1 MILSSNRH
9 PPFENKASDTSAEVL
24 WKTAS
29 ASAPSHC
36 SVLTKTLIME
46 NGEEENLRKA
56 TEILDCNLNSQISL
70 YTLKWLNSKLASL
83 VERCNRLLEEIDEGK
98 NLHPG
103 GESVRITMH
112 PEEEQQMEEE
122 KIVVRQAEH
131 AGTLEGSSD
140 PQQMKTD
147 ARETTPFDDGLELE
161 EDLEDEI
168 DIVVEE
174 DGQIIKISSEE
185 MKKLRSEFEENRL
198 VEEKEKENLQVK
210 GEDAKCADYNNRK
223 EESRYNLDPKYA
235 GRVNKG
241 YICKV
246 CDLEI
251 SSRRG
256 LESHV
261 GVNHP
266 GLSVFRCRLC
276 LKKFASD
283 VGLILHMQNKHPP
296 SHLPTLTCPEPDC
309 KYATHGRQL
318 LRAHLQQHRESG
330 ALQCPVC
337 NKTLTGG
344 PKAFRHHMKL
354 HAGDRAFPCPQC
366 DKSFV
371 SQSRLTYHRSTVHDP
386 PKFQC
391 DQCSKLFRSKVN
403 FTRHLLVHSNARPH
417 VCHICQAA
425 FRTPGHLTSHV
436 QTVHRLTEFTAGKT
450 AKEAK
455 LRKAK
460 RDQKEE
466 EKGRKEAEG
475 YLRAAGLCLED
486 MQALENREAKVKS
499 RKEQF
504 DKRETDTKRGRK
516 RVSKGGNSAAP
527 QIVTLTNEKGD
538 LIKAIISVGEEEQVE
553 EEVVVEETR
562 VLGNSRVEEPAQ
574 MVVVAAAEETRS
586 SGSGDAGLI
595 FQTSA
600 SYPDIVY
607 VMDNT

>member
-1 MILSSNRH
+1 MGNMEKSV
-9 PPFENKASDTSAEVL
+9 EKA
-24 WKTAS
+24 
-29 ASAPSHC
+29 
-36 SVLTKTLIME
+36 
-46 NGEEENLRKA
+46 
-56 TEILDCNLNSQISL
+56 LDLLDSKLNSQVSL
-70 YTLKWLNSKLASL
+70 TTLKYLLSRLEVMLEK
-83 VERCNRLLEEIDEGK
+83 CNRLVEEMELVGNDNMK
-98 NLHPG
+98 T
-103 GESVRITMH
+103 ESVRITMH
-112 PEEEQQMEEE
+112 SEERCVGNNGPGNVPSADDVAVGLPED
-122 KIVVRQAEH
+122 
-131 AGTLEGSSD
+131 SSH
-140 PQQMKTD
+140 PQELKSD
-147 ARETTPFDDGLELE
+147 LRETTAFDEGLDFE

-185 MKKLRSEFEENRL
+185 MRKLRSEFEENRL
-198 VEEKEKENLQVK
+198 IEEKEKENVEVK
-210 GEDAKCADYNNRK
+210 EKKCRDIGEKK
-223 EESRYNLDPKYA
+223 EDGRYNLDPKYA
-235 GRVNKG
+235 GRLDKG
-241 YICKV
+241 YVCKV
-246 CDLEI
+246 CDLGI

-256 LESHV
+256 LESHM

-266 GLSVFRCRLC
+266 GLSVFRCSQC
-276 LKKFASD
+276 MKKFASD
-283 VGLILHMQNKHPP
+283 VGLILHIQNKHPP
-296 SHLPTLTCPEPDC
+296 SHLPSLTCPEPDC

-318 LRAHLQQHRESG
+318 LRAHLRQHRESG

-337 NKTLTGG
+337 SKTLTGG

-455 LRKAK
+455 LQKAK
-460 RDQKEE
+460 RDQKGE

-475 YLRAAGLCLED
+475 YLQAAGLCLED
-486 MQALENREAKVKS
+486 MQAVEKRERKGKVKS
-499 RKEQF
+499 GLKV
-504 DKRETDTKRGRK
+504 DKRELDSKRVKRGAAR
-516 RVSKGGNSAAP
+516 GGSQAP

-538 LIKAIISVGEEEQVE
+538 LIKAIISVGNEEQVE
-553 EEVVVEETR
+553 EEVVVTETT
-562 VLGNSRVEEPAQ
+562 VLGNPGLEEQ
-574 MVVVAAAEETRS
+574 SEMVVVASGEEARVV
-586 SGSGDAGLI
+586 SGNQGLL
-595 FQTSA
+595 FQTS
-600 SYPDIVY
+600 SSHPDIVY

>member
-1 MILSSNRH
+1 
-9 PPFENKASDTSAEVL
+9 
-24 WKTAS
+24 
-29 ASAPSHC
+29 
-36 SVLTKTLIME
+36 ME
-46 NGEEENLRKA
+46 SLEEENLKRA
-56 TEILDCNLNSQISL
+56 LDLLDFNLNSQVPL
-70 YTLKWLNSKLASL
+70 TTLKHLLSRLEVMLEK
-83 VERCNRLLEEIDEGK
+83 CNRLVEEMEMVEK
-98 NLHPG
+98 NNMK
-103 GESVRITMH
+103 EENVRITMH
-112 PEEEQQMEEE
+112 SEE
-122 KIVVRQAEH
+122 KYVDNTPSVAAAVVTVSLSED
-131 AGTLEGSSD
+131 TTSD
-140 PQQMKTD
+140 PQELKSDT
-147 ARETTPFDDGLELE
+147 REETAFEGLDFE

-185 MKKLRSEFEENRL
+185 MRKLRSEFEENRL
-198 VEEKEKENLQVK
+198 IEQKEKENVEVLK
-210 GEDAKCADYNNRK
+210 KEKCEDIGDKK
-223 EESRYNLDPKYA
+223 EDGRYNLDSKYA
-235 GRVNKG
+235 GRLDKG

-246 CDLEI
+246 CDLGI

-256 LESHV
+256 LESHM

-266 GLSVFRCRLC
+266 GLSVFRCSQC

-283 VGLILHMQNKHPP
+283 VGLILHIQNKHPP
-296 SHLPTLTCPEPDC
+296 SHLPSLTCPEPDC
-309 KYATHGRQL
+309 KYSTHGRQL
-318 LRAHLQQHRESG
+318 LRAHLRQHRESE

-337 NKTLTGG
+337 SKTLTGG

-436 QTVHRLTEFTAGKT
+436 QTVHRITEFTAGKT

-460 RDQKEE
+460 KDQKGE

-475 YLRAAGLCLED
+475 YLQAAGLCLED
-486 MQALENREAKVKS
+486 MQAVEKKEAKGKVRSGLKL
-499 RKEQF
+499 
-504 DKRETDTKRGRK
+504 DKRQAADSKRGK
-516 RVSKGGNSAAP
+516 RGVARGGGQAP

-538 LIKAIISVGEEEQVE
+538 LIKAIISVGDEEQVE
-553 EEVVVEETR
+553 EEVVVGETR
-562 VLGNSRVEEPAQ
+562 VLGNPGMEEQAQ
-574 MVVVAAAEETRS
+574 MVVVATADEARVV
-586 SGSGDAGLI
+586 SGDPSLL
-595 FQTSA
+595 FQTS
-600 SYPDIVY
+600 SGHPDIVY

>member
-1 MILSSNRH
+1 M
-9 PPFENKASDTSAEVL
+9 
-24 WKTAS
+24 
-29 ASAPSHC
+29 
-36 SVLTKTLIME
+36 ME
-46 NGEEENLRKA
+46 SMEEENLKRA
-56 TEILDCNLNSQISL
+56 LDLLDFGLNSQVSL
-70 YTLKWLNSKLASL
+70 TTLKHLLSRLEGMLERCSRL
-83 VERCNRLLEEIDEGK
+83 VEEIEMVENN
-98 NLHPG
+98 NLKE
-103 GESVRITMH
+103 ESVRITMH
-112 PEEEQQMEEE
+112 SEE
-122 KIVVRQAEH
+122 KNCVNNEPAVAAAVVTVSVPED
-131 AGTLEGSSD
+131 SSD
-140 PQQMKTD
+140 HQELKSELREATD
-147 ARETTPFDDGLELE
+147 FDEGLDFE

-198 VEEKEKENLQVK
+198 IEEKEKENI
-210 GEDAKCADYNNRK
+210 EAEK
-223 EESRYNLDPKYA
+223 EEKCGDIGGKKEDGRYNLDPKYA
-235 GRVNKG
+235 GRLDRG

-246 CDLEI
+246 CDLGI

-256 LESHV
+256 LESHM

-266 GLSVFRCRLC
+266 GLSVFRCSQC

-283 VGLILHMQNKHPP
+283 VGLILHIQNKHPP
-296 SHLPTLTCPEPDC
+296 SHLPSFTCPEPDC
-309 KYATHGRQL
+309 RYATHGRQL
-318 LRAHLQQHRESG
+318 LRAHLRQHRESG

-337 NKTLTGG
+337 SKTLTGG

-403 FTRHLLVHSNARPH
+403 FSRHLLVHSNARPH

-436 QTVHRLTEFTAGKT
+436 QTVHRLSEFTAGKT

-460 RDQKEE
+460 KDHKGE

-475 YLRAAGLCLED
+475 YLQAAGLCLED
-486 MQALENREAKVKS
+486 MQAVEKKEAKARSGQKL
-499 RKEQF
+499 
-504 DKRETDTKRGRK
+504 DKREADSKRGK
-516 RVSKGGNSAAP
+516 RRVARGGGQAP

-538 LIKAIISVGEEEQVE
+538 LIKAIISVGDEEQVE
-553 EEVVVEETR
+553 EEVVVGETR
-562 VLGNSRVEEPAQ
+562 VLGNPGVEEQAQ
-574 MVVVAAAEETRS
+574 MVVVATADEARVV
-586 SGSGDAGLI
+586 SGDPGLL
-595 FQTSA
+595 FQTS
-600 SYPDIVY
+600 SSHPDIVY